1 MEILEVKLNLGALN
15 KAVVVK
21 NSKKRKAILIPF
33 DDNFVF
39 EGEKG
44 VYLSLNAF
52 EMKDVKF
59 NSTHLLKLKIPSEI
73 YKAMSDDEKK
83 SMPIVGSIDKFT
95 SECQN
100 VQQIE
105 VQSDDFSD
113 LPF

>member
-15 KAVVVK
+15 KAIVIK

-44 VYLSLNAF
+44 VYLTLNAF

-59 NSTHLLKLKIPSEI
+59 NSTHLLKLKIPGDK
-73 YKAMSDDEKK
+73 YKAMTDAEKK
-83 SMPIVGSIDKFT
+83 SMPIVGSIDRIG

-105 VQSDDFSD
+105 IQSADYSEV
-113 LPF
+113 PF